1 MVKPVKPIP
10 QKIPR
15 SVSNAQTRG
24 AAARGAPNT
33 GTMGAARRVS
43 PDKPLTERQLAF
55 AREYAKGNSISVSM
69 ARAGF
74 SVAQQ
79 SLGYRM
85 IKMPNVMAVVEAERK
100 RYEEASQM
108 SRKKVMDMLI
118 ESYEMAK
125 MMAEPATMVSA
136 AREVGKMCG
145 YYEPRKVEISVTAA
159 AATGR
164 MNALTDEELLKI
176 IEGGGAHAL
185 LEGPQNDS
193 GD

>member
-1 MVKPVKPIP
+1 MDV
-10 QKIPR
+10 
-15 SVSNAQTRG
+15 
-24 AAARGAPNT
+24 
-33 GTMGAARRVS
+33 ARRVS
-43 PDKPLTERQLAF
+43 PDKPLTERQVAF
-55 AREYAKGNSISVSM
+55 AKEYAKGNSVSVSL

-74 SVAQQ
+74 SVKDH

-85 IKMPNVMAVVEAERK
+85 IKMPNVMAIVDAERK
-100 RYEEASQM
+100 KYEEASQM

-118 ESYEMAK
+118 ESYDMAK

-136 AREVGKMCG
+136 AREIGKMCG
-145 YYEPRKVEISVTAA
+145 YYEPRKVEISVSAA

-164 MNALTDEELLKI
+164 MNALSDEELLKI

-185 LEGPQNDS
+185 LEGPQEMQDDS